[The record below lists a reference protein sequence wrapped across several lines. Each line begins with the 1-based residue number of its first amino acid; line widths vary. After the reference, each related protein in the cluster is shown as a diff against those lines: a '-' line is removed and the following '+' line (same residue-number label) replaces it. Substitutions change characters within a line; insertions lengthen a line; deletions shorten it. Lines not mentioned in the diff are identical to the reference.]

1 MIDLR
6 SQVRR
11 RLLAYY
17 FTNPTARHYLRE
29 LAGFLGVDPKN
40 LLREL
45 RRLERQQLFVSEKRG
60 REVYFRLNRGYP
72 LYREVQGI
80 VLKTVGAPNLI
91 RDALEQIPRI
101 RAACLYGSFARN
113 QQDAASDIDLL
124 IVGNPHPEAL
134 ATSVQ
139 RLEKQLGREINYTLL
154 SPEDYR
160 SRQARKDAFLADVWR
175 RERITLVGPR

>member
-11 RLLAYY
+11 RLLTYY

-29 LAGFLGVDPKN
+29 LAGFLETDPTN

-45 RRLERQQLFVSEKRG
+45 RRLERQRLFASEKLG

-72 LYREVQGI
+72 LYREVRSI

-91 RDALEQIPRI
+91 RDALEKIPRI
-101 RAACLYGSFARN
+101 RAAYLYGSFARN

-124 IVGNPHPEAL
+124 IIGNPQPEVL
-134 ATSVQ
+134 ATSVR
-139 RLEKQLGREINYTLL
+139 RLEKELGREINYTLL

-160 SRQARKDAFLADVWR
+160 SRQARKDAFLADVGR
-175 RERITLVGPR
+175 RKSITLVGPR

>member
-1 MIDLR
+1 
-6 SQVRR
+6 
-11 RLLAYY
+11 
-17 FTNPTARHYLRE
+17 
-29 LAGFLGVDPKN
+29 
-40 LLREL
+40 
-45 RRLERQQLFVSEKRG
+45 
-60 REVYFRLNRGYP
+60 
-72 LYREVQGI
+72 VQGI

-160 SRQARKDAFLADVWR
+160 SRQARKDAFLEDVWR